1 MNSSTKDM
9 SMKNIHGK
17 LLLFLLLIV
26 VELSAKESPFCSYK
40 ISSSKESAVVH
51 EAVNIS
57 FVTRQK
63 IHNEVM
69 FFDFKPLPSD
79 AYEIISIKE
88 KRSEFNYHDAKKEFE
103 FLVIPKRAGVIKV
116 AFDFRIRR
124 ASDDA
129 VAQAYRGSRDNVKSI
144 PTIKVH
150 IDTPTVLIN
159 VKKLSKSVDA
169 VGDFTFELKMDKTT
183 HVNSYDRLN
192 LVYTLKGT
200 GFLDKD
206 FEPIK
211 EIDGVS
217 IFRGTK
223 IKTPRATQDGY
234 IYQKEWSYALVA
246 DKNYTIPT
254 VTLKTYNYKDKEF
267 VNRVTKARK
276 IEVTKLKIADL
287 VDDEDIP
294 NSSINFEK
302 YIKYLYNLLIFIAGF
317 LFAILLQYFKRKS
330 SPKTVCCQEIHN
342 TKTAKEL
349 LLKTTLYIDK
359 VDLKEEI
366 KALEELV
373 YKKSVQNNFI
383 TLKKQIL
390 AKLKHSKRVQSN

>member
-26 VELSAKESPFCSYK
+26 VELSAKESPYCRYK
-40 ISSSKESAVVH
+40 ISSSKESAVVY

-150 IDTPTVLIN
+150 IDTPTVLLN

-169 VGDFTFELKMDKTT
+169 VGDFSFKLKMDKTT
-183 HVNSYDRLN
+183 HINSYDRLN

-200 GFLDKD
+200 GYLDKD

-211 EIDGVS
+211 EIEGVS

-223 IKTPRATQDGY
+223 IKAPRATQDGY
-234 IYQKEWSYALVA
+234 IYQKEWSYVLVA

-267 VNRVTKARK
+267 INRVSKAKK
-276 IEVTKLKIADL
+276 IEVRKLKIADL
-287 VDDEDIP
+287 VDDENFP
-294 NSSINFEK
+294 NTEVDYKK
-302 YIKYLYNLLIFIAGF
+302 YINYFQSLLLFLAGF
-317 LFAILLQYFKRKS
+317 LVAKVLEYLPKKS
-330 SPKTVCCQEIHN
+330 SKREENREHIKN
-342 TKTAKEL
+342 SKTAKEL
-349 LLKTTLYIDK
+349 LIRATPYLLK
-359 VDLKEEI
+359 VDIKEEI
-366 KALEELV
+366 KDLEELI
-373 YKKSVQNNFI
+373 YNKNTQNSF
-383 TLKKQIL
+383 TLLKKKIINKI
-390 AKLKHSKRVQSN
+390 KLL